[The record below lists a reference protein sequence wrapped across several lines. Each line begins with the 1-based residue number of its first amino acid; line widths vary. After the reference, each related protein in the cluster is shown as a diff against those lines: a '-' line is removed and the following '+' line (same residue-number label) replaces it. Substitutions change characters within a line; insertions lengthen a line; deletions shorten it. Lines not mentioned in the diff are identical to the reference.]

1 MITDAKRAKME
12 KLIYDFFGAID
23 KSGTNVKKYN
33 ELLNKIKNDVSPQK
47 IEKIRCAMKF
57 NESMGELTKKHKWKS
72 IKIIISN
79 FLCGNYKYFTKKSC
93 GVMFGDILFLFID

>member
-1 MITDAKRAKME
+1 
-12 KLIYDFFGAID
+12 
-23 KSGTNVKKYN
+23 
-33 ELLNKIKNDVSPQK
+33 
-47 IEKIRCAMKF
+47 MKF